1 MRVTAAHAYRA
12 QLDTMRR
19 KAADSVDA
27 QRAAAS
33 GSRIDRPSDD
43 PVAAQRAVLLRAM
56 QSDVGTSRGK
66 MEQARHE
73 LGSAED
79 ALDGMGSIMARL
91 RELGVQMATA
101 LSSTGERASA
111 AAEVA
116 ELKGALISFGNAR
129 HGTKRLFAGQQ
140 TTGSAFDA
148 TGVYLGDSAAQ
159 SVTVAEGT
167 TVEVTFAGDE
177 LLTGAAGGP
186 DILQVVQDFADALA
200 VDDVAG
206 IQSAIGGLDLGT
218 EHLLDYRSQVG
229 SRMGLIQSLDNHF
242 QMVEVS
248 LDADL
253 ADVAEV
259 DPLEAFSEVLRT
271 QQAYQSAMQVSVASR
286 TQSIF
291 DLL

>member
-1 MRVTAAHAYRA
+1 MRVTAAHAYRT
-12 QLDTMRR
+12 QLDSMRR
-19 KAADSVDA
+19 KAADSVEA

-56 QSDVGTSRGK
+56 QSDVETSRGK
-66 MEQARHE
+66 MEQARLE

-79 ALDGMGSIMARL
+79 ALAGMGNVLARL
-91 RELGVQMATA
+91 RELAVQMATA
-101 LSSTGERASA
+101 LSSSSERASA
-111 AAEVA
+111 AGEVT
-116 ELKGALISFGNAR
+116 ELREALVAFSNAR
-129 HGTKRLFAGQQ
+129 HGNKRLFAGQQ
-140 TTGSAFDA
+140 TTASAFDA
-148 TGVYLGDSAAQ
+148 TGAYQGDSNAQ

-167 TVEVTFAGDE
+167 TVQVTFAGDE
-177 LLTGAAGGP
+177 VLSGAAGGP
-186 DILQVVQDFADALA
+186 DILQVTQDFADALA
-200 VDDVAG
+200 LDDVAG
-206 IQSAIGGLDLGT
+206 IQAAIGGLDLGT
-218 EHLLDYRSQVG
+218 EHLLDYRSQIG
-229 SRMGLIQSLDNHF
+229 SRMGLIGSLNDHF

-248 LDADL
+248 LQADL